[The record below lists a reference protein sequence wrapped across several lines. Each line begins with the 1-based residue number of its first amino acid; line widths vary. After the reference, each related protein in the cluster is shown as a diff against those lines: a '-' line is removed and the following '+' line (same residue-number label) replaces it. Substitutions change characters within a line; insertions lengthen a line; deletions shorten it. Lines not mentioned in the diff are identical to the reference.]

1 MSINYKTEYH
11 KWKHKYLQLKGSAL
25 GPSKE
30 QPKIVEGKDVP
41 KFILEHTFP
50 LIKDV
55 DRNKT
60 QVLESTI
67 RLMAGNDGMN
77 LIADA
82 IQNRMGSNII
92 ITNITPN
99 FGSDLINMAFR
110 FQKLITI
117 NPNDI
122 TLLKHNINLYD
133 LTLRVRIINEPILS
147 SLKKTEQEVIYTD
160 GFFLKSK
167 KVGSKSRIYIDSTEI
182 SELVNL
188 YKERSKLFVF
198 RIPTDYD
205 FNHLFDQISGSYYE
219 VFAYKKNK
227 IGKKID
233 FYFILV
239 MSKLT

>member
-1 MSINYKTEYH
+1 MSINYKTEYY
-11 KWKHKYLQLKGSAL
+11 KWKHKYLQLKGSSLA
-25 GPSKE
+25 S
-30 QPKIVEGKDVP
+30 QKIVEGKEVP

-60 QVLESTI
+60 QVLDNTI

-77 LIADA
+77 MIADA

-99 FGSDLINMAFR
+99 FGSDLINMAYR

-117 NPNDI
+117 DQNDI
-122 TLLKHNINLYD
+122 SLLKHNINLYD
-133 LTLRVRIINEPILS
+133 LTLRIRIINEPILS
-147 SLKKTEQEVIYTD
+147 SLKRTEQEVIYTD

-167 KVGSKSRIYIDSTEI
+167 KIGSKSRIYIDDTEI

-188 YKERSKLFVF
+188 YKERSKLFAF
-198 RIPTDYD
+198 RIPPDYD
-205 FNHLFDQISGSYYE
+205 FNHMFDKISGSYYE

-227 IGKKID
+227 ISKKVD